1 MRARNEEGAGL
12 VEYMLLVVLIA
23 VVALIAIV
31 FAGSEVSEM
40 WSQTGSSLDTA
51 RAPAQLVVA
60 LPGTA
65 QGLCQNGGGPPA
77 FTGVTAP
84 PPAANC

>member
-1 MRARNEEGAGL
+1 MRARSEEGAGL

-31 FAGSEVSEM
+31 FAGDEVSEM

-60 LPGTA
+60 VPGTA
-65 QGLCQNGGGPPA
+65 EGLCQNGGGPPS
-77 FTGVTAP
+77 FTGTAP